1 MVMHSIVEDSYL
13 IPIAYI
19 LGYTMKIRV
28 VSTQSLVVTADPL
41 VLLMALFFMVLCLV
55 KL

>member
-1 MVMHSIVEDSYL
+1 MVEDSYHIL
-13 IPIAYI
+13 IAYI
-19 LGYTMKIRV
+19 LGYTMEIRA
-28 VSTQSLVVTADPL
+28 VSTQSLVVTADSL